1 MKEQISA
8 LFQSGSF
15 VGGQWLSGDN
25 TFAVYDKATGE
36 KLADIADAGEAEM
49 QTAIQAAK
57 AAFESWSAMPAIER
71 SKLLRNWFTLMTE
84 RSDELAEL
92 MTLEQGK
99 PLADWMATFCL
110 LIAPVSAFM

>member
-57 AAFESWSAMPAIER
+57 AAFESWSANITAEPPAWVI
-71 SKLLRNWFTLMTE
+71 
-84 RSDELAEL
+84 
-92 MTLEQGK
+92 
-99 PLADWMATFCL
+99 MAIFFPFNFL
-110 LIAPVSAFM
+110 